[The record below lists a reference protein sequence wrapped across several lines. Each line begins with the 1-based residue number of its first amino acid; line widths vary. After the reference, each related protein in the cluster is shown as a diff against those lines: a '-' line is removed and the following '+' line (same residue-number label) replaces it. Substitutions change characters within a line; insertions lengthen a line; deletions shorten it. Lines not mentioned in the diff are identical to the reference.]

1 MSTAD
6 LPDTWREWIDKAV
19 ADAPPLPEAA
29 IQLLRANNFPVP
41 PVKP

>member
-6 LPDTWREWIDKAV
+6 LPDTWREWIAMAV
-19 ADAPPLPEAA
+19 ADAPPPPEAA

-41 PVKP
+41 AVTP

>member
-1 MSTAD
+1 MTSAD
-6 LPDTWREWIDKAV
+6 LPDTWREWIAKAV

-41 PVKP
+41 AVTP